1 VRVSALKVAAV
12 VLLAGAAPALAQDV
26 AGHLEAGDAA
36 RCRRNAEEALM
47 HYREALAL
55 DSLSYDANWKA
66 SQALTDLGKQLP
78 NNQGAHRD
86 SLYAEAIAFA
96 QRAVRVNS
104 NGADG
109 HYMVAVATGRAALT
123 KGPRERVRFAGVVRE
138 EALRATEL
146 NPRHDGA
153 LHVLGRWN
161 AEIERLPGLT
171 KFFAKTFLGASIF
184 NQASWENSE
193 NFFHQAIELN
203 TQNIYHHLDLAE
215 ALSDQDKKIAAI
227 EQLQLVAQLPL
238 GCDPMDETY
247 KSQAAALLQ
256 RLSR

>member
-1 VRVSALKVAAV
+1 MSALKVAAV
-12 VLLAGAAPALAQDV
+12 VVLAGAAPAFAQDV
-26 AGHLEAGDAA
+26 AAHLQEGDAA
-36 RCRRNAEEALM
+36 RCRRNAEEALV
-47 HYREALAL
+47 HYRAALAL

-66 SQALTDLGKQLP
+66 SQALTDMGKQLP
-78 NNQGAHRD
+78 NSQSARRD
-86 SLYAEAIAFA
+86 SLYAEAIALA

-123 KGPRERVRFAGVVRE
+123 MGPRDRVRFAGVVRE

-161 AEIERLPGLT
+161 AEIQRLPGIT

-193 NFFHQAIELN
+193 TFFHQAIELN
-203 TQNIYHHLDLAE
+203 GQNIYHHLDLAE
-215 ALSDQDKKIAAI
+215 ALSDQDKKASAI

-238 GCDPMDETY
+238 GCDPMDEAY
-247 KSQAAALLQ
+247 KRQAAELLQ